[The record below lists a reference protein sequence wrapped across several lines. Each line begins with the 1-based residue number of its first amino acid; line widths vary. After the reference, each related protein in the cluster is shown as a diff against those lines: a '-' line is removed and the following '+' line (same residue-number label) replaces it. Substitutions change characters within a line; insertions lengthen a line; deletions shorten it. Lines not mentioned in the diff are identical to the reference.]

1 MTRREWLL
9 GATLARLGSADTN
22 GPFRFVDIGAAA
34 GLTHPVIYGGVESKK
49 YILETN
55 GCGIAFFD
63 YDDDG
68 WLDLFVPGGSRID
81 GVPAGATN
89 RLYRNN
95 RDGTFTD
102 VTRKAG
108 LERVVWASG
117 VSIGDY
123 DNDGRDDLFLS

>member
-1 MTRREWLL
+1 MCA
-9 GATLARLGSADTN
+9 GATTPAS
-22 GPFRFVDIGAAA
+22 PFQFIDVAAEA
-34 GLTHPVIYGGVESKK
+34 GLTQPVIYGGVETKK

-63 YDDDG
+63 YDHDG
-68 WLDLFVPGGSRID
+68 WLDIFVPGGSRID
-81 GVPAGATN
+81 GAPAGATN

-95 RDGTFTD
+95 RNGTFTD

-117 VSIGDY
+117 VC
-123 DNDGRDDLFLS
+123 RRRL